1 VGDDLIEF
9 IDGQPFYIA
18 LKNAV
23 EIRWSGILRAVKD
36 SEQVGV
42 VVMRDGHIAWAVSN
56 AQTENFGS
64 FLERIGMVPKEKLDE
79 VIKKYRSLGK
89 SKKLGALLEEA
100 GLISHATLRECL
112 KAHVR
117 AAISSLM
124 EDPGISLEARHGE
137 MIIDAS
143 LVFLLSEVLQDSGD
157 EGSGASME
165 DETAPEED
173 FGQVDRQN
181 NVPRALTA
189 LSALPGY
196 QYSFVAD
203 MSGVIHALHMGDDV
217 QVDVDN
223 LVPPILPWLSI
234 VCRNTPEI
242 KMGRL
247 RFTFLDCDAGSMY
260 IRMIDDDNRFF
271 LAVACDRN
279 AKMGVAMHKIS
290 ETAEALGKETE
301 QHLSD
306 PY

>member
-1 VGDDLIEF
+1 MGDDLIEF
-9 IDGQPFYIA
+9 IDGQPFYDA
-18 LKNAV
+18 LKNVV

-117 AAISSLM
+117 AALSSLM
-124 EDPGISLEARHGE
+124 QDPGVSLEARHGE

-143 LVFLLSEVLQDSGD
+143 LVFLLSEVLPDSED
-157 EGSGASME
+157 EGQGVSSE
-165 DETAPEED
+165 NETASEED
-173 FGQVDRQN
+173 FEPDDRQSN
-181 NVPRALTA
+181 APRALA
-189 LSALPGY
+189 SLSALPGY

-203 MSGVIHALHMGDDV
+203 MSGMINALHVGDGVRMDA
-217 QVDVDN
+217 DN
-223 LVPPILPWLSI
+223 IVPPVLAWLSAA
-234 VCRNTPEI
+234 CRNTPEI
-242 KMGRL
+242 KLGRL
-247 RFTFLDCDAGSMY
+247 RFTFLDCDAGSIY
-260 IRMIDDDNRFF
+260 IRMIDDDNRYF

-279 AKMGVAMHKIS
+279 ARMGVVMHKIS

-301 QHLSD
+301 QHLID
-306 PY
+306 HY